1 MQTDELTNQVTG
13 MTAGVPKV
21 IDPTTHAI
29 LDYVTAGT
37 FIAMGFGLLNRH
49 RAAAGLAFANGF
61 AVLGLSLMTDYP
73 GGVFKTL
80 SFKTHGTI
88 DVLQAG
94 MSALG
99 PTVLGFADE
108 PEAQFFH
115 GQAAVETAVVAA
127 TDWNNSLARQAAAA

>member
-1 MQTDELTNQVTG
+1 MQTDELTDQMTE

-21 IDPTTHAI
+21 IDPTTHAV
-29 LDYVTAGT
+29 LDYLTAGT
-37 FIAMGFGLLNRH
+37 FIAMGFGLMNRN

-73 GGVFKTL
+73 GGVFRTL

-99 PTVLGFADE
+99 PMMLGFADE

-115 GQAAVETAVVAA
+115 GQAAVEAAVVAA
-127 TDWNNSLARQAAAA
+127 TDWNNAAARQAA

>member
-1 MQTDELTNQVTG
+1 MQTDELTDQ
-13 MTAGVPKV
+13 MTEMTTGVPKV
-21 IDPTTHAI
+21 IDPVTHAV
-29 LDYVTAGT
+29 LDYLTAGT
-37 FIAMGFGLLNRH
+37 FIAMGFGLMNRN
-49 RAAAGLAFANGF
+49 RAAAGLAFVNGA

-115 GQAAVETAVVAA
+115 GQAAVEAAVVAA
-127 TDWNNSLARQAAAA
+127 TDWNNDTRLASAA

>member
-1 MQTDELTNQVTG
+1 MYTNEMTNQMTDT
-13 MTAGVPKV
+13 TAGVPKV

-37 FIAMGFGLLNRH
+37 FIAMGFGLMNRN

-73 GGVFKTL
+73 GGVFRTL
-80 SFKTHGTI
+80 SFKTHGTM

-99 PTVLGFADE
+99 PTVLGFANE

-115 GQAAVETAVVAA
+115 GQAAVEAAVVAA
-127 TDWNNSLARQAAAA
+127 TDWNNTEARRAAA